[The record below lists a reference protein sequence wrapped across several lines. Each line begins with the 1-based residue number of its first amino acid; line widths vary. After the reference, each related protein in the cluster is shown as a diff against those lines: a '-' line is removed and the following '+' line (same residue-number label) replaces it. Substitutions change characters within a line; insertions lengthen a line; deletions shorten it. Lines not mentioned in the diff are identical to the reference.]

1 MGLQSKYLGYAPDTS
16 LKAFIV
22 KKHLLPLPMLSRIG
36 VMIMRVLALDPALAH
51 TAAVSFVDS
60 KLAFFE
66 VFDTVKEDD
75 KWLTAA
81 EKDQHRVEALVR
93 QISKWI
99 NDLNPDVICAEQP
112 LSTAKSSAA
121 LKALS
126 MISGILYTFPE
137 IHPSNKPW
145 VFLRVH
151 DIKQALLNKRRAT
164 TKLEVI
170 EAVTKVYPEITPA
183 IKSDRSKTGYLDKAE
198 HIADAIAVYIAFT
211 QTPTYKILEKGTQSE

>member
-1 MGLQSKYLGYAPDTS
+1 
-16 LKAFIV
+16 
-22 KKHLLPLPMLSRIG
+22 
-36 VMIMRVLALDPALAH
+36 MRVLSLDPALAH
-51 TAAVSFVDS
+51 TAGVLFVDS
-60 KLAFFE
+60 KPTAFE
-66 VFDTVKEDD
+66 IFDTVKEDS

-93 QISKWI
+93 QINKWI
-99 NDLNPDVICAEQP
+99 EDYQPDVICTEQP

-126 MISGILYTFPE
+126 MIGGVLYTFPE
-137 IHPSNKPW
+137 THPSKIPW

-170 EAVTKVYPEITPA
+170 EAVTKKYPEVAEWLT
-183 IKSDRSKTGYLDKAE
+183 SDRSKTGYHGRAE
-198 HIADAIAVYIAFT
+198 HISDAIAVYIAFT
-211 QTPTYKILEKGTQSE
+211 QSPMFRILEKGETK